1 MTHLGQH
8 TMAHHQHFSGLEGLG
23 NLGGEDTQQRHFPN
37 PDHAVLAVQPPGNDA
52 STTGTSDIDGEQT
65 GQMTSYISGETHDR
79 FDWILPSPE
88 LELWEAPTFHALQE
102 WEGYVLVVEKTVL
115 VARLIDLTA
124 NSPHEEEE
132 AEIPLAEISE
142 SDLINIRPGSIFRW
156 VIGYERS
163 VAGSKRRVSEIV
175 FRDVHEINDADRR
188 DGEAWA
194 LEAIRLLNL
203 SDAGESAG

>member
-1 MTHLGQH
+1 MTQLGQH
-8 TMAHHQHFSGLEGLG
+8 STAPLQHFSGLEGLG
-23 NLGGEDTQQRHFPN
+23 NFGGDDAQQRHFPN
-37 PDHAVLAVQPPGNDA
+37 PDHVVLAVQMPGNDA
-52 STTGTSDIDGEQT
+52 STTGASVIDGEQT
-65 GQMTSYISGETHDR
+65 ARMTSYISGETHDR

-88 LELWEAPTFHALQE
+88 LGLWEAPTFHALQE
-102 WEGYVLVVEKTVL
+102 WEGYVLAVEKTKL

-132 AEIPLAEISE
+132 AEMPLAEISE
-142 SDLINIRPGSIFRW
+142 SDLINLRPGSIFRW

-175 FRDVHEINDADRR
+175 FRDVHEINDGDRR
-188 DGEAWA
+188 DGGAWA
-194 LEAIRLLNL
+194 LQAIRLLNL